1 MNRNVRLSA
10 GAVLLLAF
18 AAVPAWANVYASR
31 LEQSGINGVSYILNE
46 NADVGV
52 TAEVWKVGGG
62 LVYSESLGTQNA
74 GSHSW
79 NWNGSG
85 YVAGD
90 QYTIKIKP
98 SATGYAGWTKI
109 SVDNPLNS
117 FYSPRG
123 VDVNRDP
130 GSKYFGRIYVGES
143 AGGSPA
149 AGVIRGAPTQDGVYM
164 LNADGTDADGQGN
177 TARAGGVTWGTASSP
192 FRLTVG
198 PENKVYLT
206 DWSDSHSGLWVGDPD
221 FNTAVSVLDNTGRA
235 ASGLAANHGSISSVY
250 VEGTGANRVVYTI
263 DEDYPGATN
272 QRGSLTKYDV
282 GTTAQDYAGL
292 PTFLYDD
299 LPSNNVANYYNDLT
313 RDSDGNW
320 WISQDRSGG
329 ATDTL
334 MSLMQVSADG
344 QTVLWK
350 SVPGLAANSATDPL
364 RRTRGIAW
372 DPVNDYLALAT
383 YNGGKII
390 IFDDDTKSIIAEIV
404 MASNATV
411 RDVAFD
417 AAGNLYAID
426 NTTERLA
433 IWSPGG
439 GVNSFATESW
449 FTVIPEPATLLLFGL
464 PMIAMLRRRR

>member
-235 ASGLAANHGSISSVY
+235 A
-250 VEGTGANRVVYTI
+250 
-263 DEDYPGATN
+263 
-272 QRGSLTKYDV
+272 
-282 GTTAQDYAGL
+282 
-292 PTFLYDD
+292 
-299 LPSNNVANYYNDLT
+299 
-313 RDSDGNW
+313 
-320 WISQDRSGG
+320 
-329 ATDTL
+329 
-334 MSLMQVSADG
+334 
-344 QTVLWK
+344 
-350 SVPGLAANSATDPL
+350 
-364 RRTRGIAW
+364 
-372 DPVNDYLALAT
+372 
-383 YNGGKII
+383 
-390 IFDDDTKSIIAEIV
+390 
-404 MASNATV
+404 
-411 RDVAFD
+411 
-417 AAGNLYAID
+417 
-426 NTTERLA
+426 
-433 IWSPGG
+433 
-439 GVNSFATESW
+439 
-449 FTVIPEPATLLLFGL
+449 
-464 PMIAMLRRRR
+464 